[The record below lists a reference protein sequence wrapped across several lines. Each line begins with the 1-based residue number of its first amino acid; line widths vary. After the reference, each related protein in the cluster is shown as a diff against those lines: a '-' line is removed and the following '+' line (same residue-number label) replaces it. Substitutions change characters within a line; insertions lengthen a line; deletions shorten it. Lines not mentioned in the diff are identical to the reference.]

1 LKNMIVKRDLLKK
14 LTSRTVSIAASLAV
28 LANCTAPTARAWM
41 GNSTENEIAITGS
54 IRRSY
59 FERGTGTSEN
69 PYVIARPIQ
78 LYYFAWLQDLGMFN
92 VDNDNDGDIDPVYF
106 ELGDMND
113 GTTVNSI
120 DMTGYSIP
128 PIGTT
133 QNPFLGN
140 FNGNGK
146 TISNVTVSNESQT
159 DAPSNP
165 NIGNETTNA
174 QIIGFFGVVGG
185 YGNISGPAANSVSN
199 LILDDVTIHNTDP
212 DDDKALVGIAVGY
225 MNASVTGVSVS
236 DSRIELGNG
245 LSPIDNETQLSKYTI
260 VGDCSAQYL
269 SSIDISQTSAANPG
283 IEYSDTTRST
293 LIGNVFGGSIDMKAL
308 HSRLNNIFD
317 IAASQGA
324 NDRYVSAQK
333 VLVDEVEGT
342 EEVIDVSETVYPV
355 NPSNSNVTYIT
366 YASEDAGSYLFSKDA
381 KDSDIHRFMCLYGP
395 SLEFPKTVTTYTK
408 SGNAVVAYYITDG
421 NGHYLNRTAK
431 DTVSVGA
438 VLEAATKWI
447 VTNDH
452 HLLTYPSFD
461 ENNNNS
467 SYSEKYLNYSNGS
480 FSISNTASTEWHLDG
495 NGIYTTISGHRY
507 CLEYDNG
514 FALVYGE
521 GMAISDGNGNYLK
534 YSNGSISNTTNSA
547 EATYWRY
554 SSTDGT
560 LYIKENGAT
569 QYLGYNGQ
577 LAVGNT
583 QTSWTN
589 DNGKMYCTYNAGTYY
604 IDYNSQWDA
613 VEGMRCKISET
624 IGNITYY
631 LNINAGLNGIE
642 SGTNGSAATQW
653 YAASDHYY
661 TVVNGTRYYLTH
673 SDDTLTV
680 VQGNYDPNSAI
691 TYSSNVMQFSDKRYI
706 AYKDGAWTAKKLDAG
721 FYIKVYNSNYYYLTR
736 NNTSVSNA
744 TSQKSATVWA
754 IDDSHRIYTIQD
766 NVYYYLTRKSANS
779 ADLSVTSNVG
789 SAYTWNKAEN
799 KISCTIK
806 EKTYYLRY
814 YGYWSLNTSDNTYST
829 VEFPSSSLQLPQLNI
844 TSVSSITTISG
855 SISSPDIT
863 SQTTDYQMTKTVESN
878 VRSGR
883 SSWLPL
889 AASET
894 SPFTTSERNTG
905 YIVSGD
911 YASYQGEYG
920 DVRISRYEMSSIEV
934 ALNQQTYASNKLEV
948 LTRTAQSNG
957 LKRVSDQYNS
967 SNSSVNSSIRYY
979 AKSSYSDLGLVKYKK
994 ARQQLDNVLLSDTS
1008 NIYGMH
1014 FMDAVISM
1022 QHLTMAD
1029 KVTINGEV
1037 YYNYEMP
1044 EDSIDFQLTEQGY
1057 INFFAGTYY
1066 NNKNYENN
1074 SFFSLSKIERDANNK
1089 ITAIKGISKI
1099 YGNISSNDDFVYE
1112 YKDGTTS
1119 ESTSGLPLLFDL
1131 TWIENPTIVNNAVYY
1146 YEIPVNEG
1154 EYALGSVENKYGAY
1168 LMYLDIGANAQNMQ
1182 TSIISE
1188 QISKSVYRYYYPSGV
1203 QFTANAAAFS
1213 DAGDSFTAEI
1223 PAQNYSPSY
1232 DFSRTGNA
1240 ITCTASSVPSAD
1252 YLAENLTYNGGRSAD
1267 SPTSGPTAT
1276 KYVTLD
1282 IVNKTL
1288 SEHIIVNFVQPV
1300 GGTVTNTYKIY
1311 ALTLD
1316 ANDNIVSEAATP
1328 SSTGTYT
1335 DEELE
1340 RLGFVYTDNHDA
1352 DTTHN
1357 LTYRF
1362 PVIGGNTVSETFT
1375 CTYTPILTE
1384 NNDGTY
1390 NLSIQDTVYNSS
1402 ITSSATPFNVVVR
1415 EVIPGIT
1422 NKILNN
1428 TVSAGSQV
1436 SVTIGN

>member
-1 LKNMIVKRDLLKK
+1 MKNMIVKRDLLKK
-14 LTSRTVSIAASLAV
+14 LTSKTVSFAASLAV
-28 LANCTAPTARAWM
+28 LANCTAPTVRAWM

-185 YGNISGPAANSVSN
+185 YGNISGPASNSVSN
-199 LILDDVTIHNTDP
+199 LVLDDVTIQNTDP

-293 LIGNVFGGSIDMKAL
+293 IIGNVFGGSIDMKAL

-366 YASEDAGSYLFSKDA
+366 YASENAGSYLFSKDA
-381 KDSDIHRFMCLYGP
+381 SDSDIHQYMCLYGP

-421 NGHYLNRTAK
+421 NGHYLNRTAN

-452 HLLTYPSFD
+452 HLLTYPAFD

-467 SYSEKYLNYSNGS
+467 SYSEKYLIYSNGS
-480 FSISNTASTEWHLDG
+480 FSISNTASTEWYLDG

-521 GMAISDGNGNYLK
+521 SMAISDGNGNYLK

-547 EATYWRY
+547 EATYWSY

-560 LYIKENGAT
+560 LYIEENGVT

-589 DNGKMYCTYNAGTYY
+589 DNGKLYCTYNAGTYY

-624 IGNITYY
+624 IGNNTYY
-631 LNINAGLNGIE
+631 LNLNAGLNGIE
-642 SGTNGSAATQW
+642 SGTNESAATQW
-653 YAASDHYY
+653 YAASNYYY

-680 VQGNYDPNSAI
+680 LQGNYDANSAI
-691 TYSSNVMQFSDKRYI
+691 TYSSNVMQFSDNRYI

-721 FYIKVYNSNYYYLTR
+721 FLIKYSGSSNYLK
-736 NNTSVSNA
+736 NNKTSVANA
-744 TSQKSATVWA
+744 NLTTNATVWA
-754 IDDSHRIYTIQD
+754 IDSSNRIYTIED
-766 NVYYYLTRKSANS
+766 KVYYYLTRDNTTLTVTNSINS
-779 ADLSVTSNVG
+779 AC
-789 SAYTWNKAEN
+789 TWTNDSN
-799 KISCTIK
+799 KIYCTINGNP
-806 EKTYYLRY
+806 YYLRFRSNSWTINSQNRY
-814 YGYWSLNTSDNTYST
+814 NTFSFTT
-829 VEFPSSSLQLPQLNI
+829 SSLQLPQLNI
-844 TSVSSITTISG
+844 TSVSLNIIPDY
-855 SISSPDIT
+855 ISSPDIT

-883 SSWLPL
+883 SSWFPL

-911 YASYQGEYG
+911 YASFQGEYG
-920 DVRISRYEMSSIEV
+920 DVRISRYAMSNIQA
-934 ALNQQTYASNKLEV
+934 ALNQQTYVSNKLEV

-967 SNSSVNSSIRYY
+967 SNSSVNSSISSYT
-979 AKSSYSDLGLVKYKK
+979 KSSYSDLGLVKYKK
-994 ARQQLDNVLLSDTS
+994 AREQLDKVLLSDTS

-1014 FMDAVISM
+1014 FMDAVISL
-1022 QHLTMAD
+1022 QHLTVAD

-1037 YYNYEMP
+1037 YYDYEMP
-1044 EDSIDFQLTEQGY
+1044 EDSIDFQLTERGY

-1066 NNKNYENN
+1066 NNTGYENN
-1074 SFFSLSKIERDANNK
+1074 SFFSLSKIERDVNNK

-1099 YGNISSNDDFVYE
+1099 YGNIDSNDDFVYV

-1119 ESTSGLPLLFDL
+1119 GSTTGLSLLFDL
-1131 TWIENPTIVNNAVYY
+1131 TWIENPTIVNKAVYY

-1154 EYALGSVENKYGAY
+1154 EYALGSVEGKYGAY

-1188 QISKSVYRYYYPSGV
+1188 QISKSMYTYYYPSGV
-1203 QFTANAAAFS
+1203 QLTANAAAFS
-1213 DAGDSFTAEI
+1213 DASDSFTAEI
-1223 PAQNYSPSY
+1223 PAQNYSMSY
-1232 DFSRTGNA
+1232 ALSRTGNA
-1240 ITCTASSVPSAD
+1240 ITCTATSVPAAD
-1252 YLAENLTYNGGRSAD
+1252 YLAENLTYNGVRSAD
-1267 SPTSGPTAT
+1267 SPTSGPTIT

-1288 SEHIIVNFVQPV
+1288 AQHIIVNFVQPI
-1300 GGTVTNTYKIY
+1300 GGTVANTYKIY

-1362 PVIGGNTVSETFT
+1362 PVIGGNTVTETFT
-1375 CTYTPILTE
+1375 CTYTPVLTE

-1402 ITSSATPFNVVVR
+1402 ITSSTTPLNIAVR

-1422 NKILNN
+1422 NKILDN
-1428 TVSAGSQV
+1428 TVSEDSQV
-1436 SVTIGN
+1436 SVPIGN